1 MTEKPEHDA
10 AYWRNKLRKSGSAE
24 REDLLQRRIL
34 AAQKPDQRES
44 TLEQLQARQRHED
57 ASAYAKIRHELY
69 QGLVEV
75 LNPQAVAS
83 ANLENVQSA
92 ISEFVTAQLSDE
104 DTPLSNVEREQLQ
117 EDLLYEI
124 LGLGP
129 LTPLMG
135 DPTVTDILIN
145 GPFNIFVERRGLL
158 EKTNIRYH
166 DAEHLMLSIE
176 RILMTS
182 GRRVDESRPMADAR
196 LPDGSRV
203 NVIIPPLAVNG
214 PLVSIRRFAVK
225 RFTLDG
231 LVETDA
237 LTQKAADFLKLCIQA
252 RLNIIISGGTGSGKT
267 TFLNAVAEFVPS
279 HERILTIEDTA
290 ELRLPHEHL
299 GTLEAR
305 PANVEGEGE
314 VSIRQL
320 VKNALRMRPDRIIVG
335 ESRGPEALDML
346 QAMNTGHEGSITTV
360 HSNSPRDTLSRMET
374 MMLMADVDLPQRV
387 LREQISSAIHLV
399 VHLSRL
405 PSGHRKVMYI
415 TEVDELDS
423 GIILTQDLFLTKRD
437 DNGHKMKATGA
448 VPNFLDFMYQNG
460 VRVDESLFAE
470 R

>member
-1 MTEKPEHDA
+1 MNDKVENDA
-10 AYWRNKLRKSGSAE
+10 AHWRNILRKTGSAE

-44 TLEQLQARQRHED
+44 ALEQLQARKKQQD
-57 ASAYAKIRHELY
+57 ASSYAKIRHELY

-75 LNPQAVAS
+75 LNPQAVAT
-83 ANLENVQSA
+83 ANLENVQNA
-92 ISEFVTAQLSDE
+92 IREFVDSEVSAE
-104 DTPLSNVEREQLQ
+104 ETPLSNAEHEQLLD
-117 EDLLYEI
+117 DLLYEI

-135 DPTVTDILIN
+135 DPSVTDILIN
-145 GPFNIFVERRGLL
+145 GPDNIYVERRGLL

-166 DAEHLMLSIE
+166 DQEHLMLSIE

-231 LVETDA
+231 LVEAGT
-237 LTQKAADFLKLCIQA
+237 LVQRAAEFLKLCIQA

-267 TFLNAVAEFVPS
+267 TFLNAVAEYIPPS
-279 HERILTIEDTA
+279 ERILTIEDTA

-305 PANVEGEGE
+305 PENVEGEGE
-314 VSIRQL
+314 VTIRQL
-320 VKNALRMRPDRIIVG
+320 VRNALRMRPDRIIVG

-360 HSNSPRDTLSRMET
+360 HSNSPRDTLSRLET

-387 LREQISSAIHLV
+387 LREQISSAIHLI

-405 PSGHRKVMYI
+405 PNGQRKAMYI

-423 GIILTQDLFLTKRD
+423 GVVLTQDIFTTKRD
-437 DNGHKMKATGA
+437 DDGYHMKATGA
-448 VPNFLDFMYQNG
+448 IPIFIDFMYQNG
-460 VRVDESLFAE
+460 VNVDESLFAE
-470 R
+470 N